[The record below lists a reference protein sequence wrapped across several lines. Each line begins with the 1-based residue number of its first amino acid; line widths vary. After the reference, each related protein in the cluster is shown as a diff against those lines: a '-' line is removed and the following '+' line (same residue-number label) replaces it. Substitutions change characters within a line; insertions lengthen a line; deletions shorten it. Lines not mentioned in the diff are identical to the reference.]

1 MGRVMEEVKPF
12 GAARQAVGLIAWL
25 LATFAAAGL
34 GGYATGTS
42 VGDWYQ
48 HIAKPAW
55 TPPDWIFGP
64 AWTTLYAL
72 MAIAAWLV
80 WRRGGFSV
88 AGNAL
93 ALFIVQLV
101 LNAVWSV
108 LFFGMRRPDL
118 AAVEVIALWL
128 AILVTIVAF
137 WRHSRAAAMLLIPYM
152 LWVSYASA
160 LNVAIAYLNH

>member
-1 MGRVMEEVKPF
+1 MGRLMAEVKSF
-12 GAARQAVGLIAWL
+12 GAVRQAVGLIAWL
-25 LATFAAAGL
+25 VATFTAAGL

-55 TPPDWIFGP
+55 TPPDWVFGP
-64 AWTTLYAL
+64 VWTTLYAL
-72 MAIAAWLV
+72 MASAAWLV
-80 WRRGGFSV
+80 WRRGGFRV
-88 AGNAL
+88 AGRAL

-108 LFFGMRRPDL
+108 LFFGVQRPDL
-118 AAVEVIALWL
+118 AAVEVAALWL
-128 AILVTIVAF
+128 AILATIMAF
-137 WRHSRAAAMLLIPYM
+137 WRHSRPAAILLVPYL

-160 LNVAIAYLNH
+160 LNIAIAYLNR